1 MLYPGEIADVDSQLA
16 VHSPHYA
23 SVHGHSKD
31 VKPSNTTILSDSLNQ
46 DGVEGTKVYDY
57 WAADPI

>member
-57 WAADPI
+57 